1 MYSEKSEAALVLHQ
15 TLSKTQTVKDL
26 YTPKGNCKG
35 CGECCSRFL
44 PMSEFDMQRLSN
56 YVFKHNVK
64 VHEVVKGTLDLTCPY
79 LDKNKEC
86 AVYTARPEICRAYR
100 CDKHVHGEIPG
111 FYGIQNAE
119 VVDMLEVAITIESV
133 RRDYYG
139 TSDDEPCGILAKE

>member
-1 MYSEKSEAALVLHQ
+1 MDINESETAWAFASK
-15 TLSKTQTVKDL
+15 LSKSQAIKDL
-26 YTPKGNCKG
+26 FTPKGNCKG

-44 PMSEFDMQRLSN
+44 PISQFDMQRLSN
-56 YVFKHNVK
+56 YVFEHNVK

-79 LDKNKEC
+79 LDENKEC

-100 CDKHVHGEIPG
+100 CDKHVRGEMPG